1 MNYLAHIL
9 LSGADPDWQL
19 GGLLGDFVKGP
30 LWPAS
35 SADPANSPGLVDR
48 QGQPWGAGV
57 LSGIQL
63 HRQLDAFV
71 DAWPEYRACL
81 ELLDRDC
88 RRVGG
93 IALDV
98 YFDHL
103 LARHWP
109 RFSAV
114 ELSAFSREFY
124 ALCARQQPRL
134 PESAARF
141 MSRAA
146 ESDLFQGYG
155 RQSLYLPVLQR
166 IDERIRFNTN
176 LVAAGEQVLARSVEL
191 EERFLYWMPQLL
203 AKASELRE
211 SSR

>member
-9 LSGADPDWQL
+9 LSGSDPDWQL

-30 LWPAS
+30 LVPVCPA
-35 SADPANSPGLVDR
+35 GLVDR
-48 QGQPWGAGV
+48 QGQPWAPGV
-57 LSGIQL
+57 VAGIQL

-71 DAWPEYRACL
+71 DAWPEYLACL
-81 ELLDRDC
+81 ELLDRSY

-103 LARHWP
+103 LARHWS
-109 RFSAV
+109 RFSPVA
-114 ELSAFSREFY
+114 LSAFSRDFY
-124 ALCARQQPRL
+124 DLCSRQHQRL

-146 ESDLFQGYG
+146 ENDLFQGYG

-166 IDERIRFNTN
+166 IDERIRFDTN
-176 LVAAGEQVLARSVEL
+176 LIAAGEQVLQRSAEL
-191 EERFLYWMPQLL
+191 EQCFLRWMPQLL
-203 AKASELRE
+203 AKATELRE
-211 SSR
+211 SPR

>member
-9 LSGADPDWQL
+9 LSGSDPDWQL

-30 LWPAS
+30 ILLAAQAEPG
-35 SADPANSPGLVDR
+35 NRPGLLDR
-48 QGQPWGAGV
+48 QGQPWEEGV
-57 LSGIQL
+57 LAGIRL

-71 DAWPEYRACL
+71 DAWSEYRDCL
-81 ELLDRDC
+81 ELLDRGY

-103 LARHWP
+103 LARHWKQ
-109 RFSAV
+109 FSAI
-114 ELSAFSREFY
+114 ELATFSREFY
-124 ALCARQQPRL
+124 QLCARQQPRL
-134 PESAARF
+134 PEPAARF
-141 MSRAA
+141 TSRAA

-155 RQSLYLPVLQR
+155 RESLYLPVLQR
-166 IDERIRFNTN
+166 IDERIRFDTN
-176 LVAAGEQVLARSVEL
+176 LLAAGEQVLARSAEL

-211 SSR
+211 SPT